1 MPRSPNQSSE
11 GFFIH
16 HIAGKTLRC
25 MKTYLE
31 GAANGSRLF
40 PASKMTK
47 RRAVITGIGPI
58 TCIGIGREDF
68 WRGIRAEKSGIQ
80 TISSFDTAEF
90 NAHCGGE
97 IPDWT
102 PEDYFPPHRL
112 KRLDRYAQFAV
123 ASAKMALDDAGLP
136 YSQSTPQHR
145 VGVSFGTALGGVA
158 NAEYQHAHFLKKG
171 TRGVNQTLALQVFG
185 GSAHSNIAIEFGF
198 RGVGTTNSN
207 SCASG
212 TIAVGEA
219 LRYIR
224 DDFADVIVAGGA
236 EAPLSP
242 LTFGAFAI
250 IKTMSQWTGDPA
262 LACRP
267 FDLKR
272 DGFVMGEGAASLVIE
287 ELEHAKRRGARI
299 FAEVLGYSLNNDA
312 FHMTSPLPGGESCI
326 RAMRDALADAQ
337 LAPEQIDYIN
347 AHASSTQLND
357 STETMAIKQVFGDR
371 ASTLPVSG
379 TKAYT
384 GASAGSDGRDGSG
397 DLCARHR
404 AKMDSANIE
413 SQRSRSRLRSRCC
426 SAPRPAGRVELHPEQ
441 FVRLRWNQRLLDS
454 RAGVTC
460 MRGQPPRRHGCRWIG
475 LPRTMI
481 SSASRCCGTHY

>member
-1 MPRSPNQSSE
+1 MRRSEKSQ
-11 GFFIH
+11 
-16 HIAGKTLRC
+16 
-25 MKTYLE
+25 
-31 GAANGSRLF
+31 
-40 PASKMTK
+40 

-58 TCIGIGREDF
+58 TSIGMGREDF
-68 WRGIRAEKSGIQ
+68 WRGLRAEQSGIQ
-80 TISSFDTAEF
+80 RISSFDTSEF

-97 IPDWT
+97 IPGWI
-102 PEDYFPPHRL
+102 PEDHFPPHRL

-136 YSQSTPQHR
+136 YSREAPQDR

-158 NAEYQHAHFLKKG
+158 NAELQHSHFLKKG

-212 TIAVGEA
+212 TVAVGEA

-250 IKTMSQWTGDPA
+250 IKTMSQWSGDPA

-272 DGFVMGEGAASLVIE
+272 DGFVMGEGATSLVIE
-287 ELEHAKRRGARI
+287 ELEHAQKRGAHI

-312 FHMTSPLPGGESCI
+312 FHMTTPLPSGEACI
-326 RAMRDALADAQ
+326 RAMREALADAV
-337 LAPEQIDYIN
+337 LLPEQIDYIN
-347 AHASSTQLND
+347 AHASSTQVND
-357 STETMAIKQVFGDR
+357 NTETMAIKQVFTDHAKR
-371 ASTLPVSG
+371 LLVSG

-384 GASAGSDGRDGSG
+384 GHPLGATGAIEAAICALAIDRKWVPPTLNRENPDPACDLDVIPNHGREAELNYVLSNSFGFGGINSCVI
-397 DLCARHR
+397 L
-404 AKMDSANIE
+404 
-413 SQRSRSRLRSRCC
+413 
-426 SAPRPAGRVELHPEQ
+426 GRV
-441 FVRLRWNQRLLDS
+441 
-454 RAGVTC
+454 
-460 MRGQPPRRHGCRWIG
+460 
-475 LPRTMI
+475 
-481 SSASRCCGTHY
+481 